1 MQWYNEKTDREK
13 TYCLR
18 VLVFSMFE
26 EFWFLNAKQLICL
39 YLSNFKRWIWAMYI
53 IVLMFRFWFFFF
65 ILISKYCCSIVRTS
79 LKELESKS
87 IIAISFLHSPQTILH
102 DSGSSQPQPLYS
114 QMKARFL
121 SRTGKAL
128 ESSSHP
134 LFSEE
139 WDRLNIFQLQQK
151 PSRVMSECGM
161 VKSRGR

>member
-1 MQWYNEKTDREK
+1 MFVLVEFQKVNLSHVC
-13 TYCLR
+13 YCFNVQ
-18 VLVFSMFE
+18 VLVF
-26 EFWFLNAKQLICL
+26 
-39 YLSNFKRWIWAMYI
+39 
-53 IVLMFRFWFFFF
+53 FFFF

-161 VKSRGR
+161 VKSRGRQNGQDCSEKGVLCMLLTVEVPNNYGIFRIACV